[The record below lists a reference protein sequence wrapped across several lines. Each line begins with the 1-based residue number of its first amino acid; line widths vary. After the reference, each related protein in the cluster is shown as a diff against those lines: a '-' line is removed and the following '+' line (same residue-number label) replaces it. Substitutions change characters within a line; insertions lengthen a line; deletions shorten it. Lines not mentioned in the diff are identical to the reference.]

1 MKYVYIHSSVET
13 TMGGFRYRSAIV
25 YTHRICNYVS
35 IPAKLCRFLGGGK
48 DQVSPKIWQFP
59 CVDRFPQNWM
69 I

>member
-35 IPAKLCRFLGGGK
+35 IPAKFFVCFGGPRIKHPQKYNGFGALIG
-48 DQVSPKIWQFP
+48 SP
-59 CVDRFPQNWM
+59 RAG
-69 I
+69 